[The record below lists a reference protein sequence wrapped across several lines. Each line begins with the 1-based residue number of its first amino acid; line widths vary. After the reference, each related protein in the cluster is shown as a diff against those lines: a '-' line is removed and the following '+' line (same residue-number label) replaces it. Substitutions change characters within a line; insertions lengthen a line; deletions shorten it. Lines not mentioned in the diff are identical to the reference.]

1 MANPNVIK
9 LMRPKSSSVDKDP
22 KKPTAIISINEAH
35 EVFINRTPSSL
46 EALQA
51 DLEKELA
58 GKEEPAVLLNVAN
71 EVTAEEIVKVM
82 EVVQYKLKAKISL
95 ATDKPKD

>member
-1 MANPNVIK
+1 M
-9 LMRPKSSSVDKDP
+9 
-22 KKPTAIISINEAH
+22 
-35 EVFINRTPSSL
+35 FINRTPSSL